1 MKQLQKESNL
11 YLISKKKIIIVKGR
25 DMEENKEL
33 VLFENSRIRR
43 QMYKGEWFY
52 SIIDIIEV
60 LTNSNR
66 PRKYW
71 DDLKKK
77 LEEENFFELSDNIG
91 QLKMIAKDGKNRLT
105 DCANRQTIFRLIQSI
120 PSPNAEPF
128 KQWFAQLAEERIQ
141 EIIDPSIAIER
152 AKQTY
157 LKKGYNEEWTN
168 TRIKGIGTRNDL
180 TNEWKN
186 RGATTKDYAIL
197 TDEISKGTFGITT
210 GQHKA
215 LKKIGKQS
223 LRDNM
228 SAMELALM
236 TLAEVT
242 TTEIHKAN
250 DSQGVKELKQDAH
263 DGGEIASETR
273 KNIEAK
279 LGKPVV
285 TSENAKNFRKNEK
298 TIKKETTKK
307 IDN

>member
-1 MKQLQKESNL
+1 
-11 YLISKKKIIIVKGR
+11 
-25 DMEENKEL
+25 MEENELKENKEL

-43 QMYKGEWFY
+43 QMYNGEWFY
-52 SIIDIIEV
+52 SIVDIIEI

-77 LEEENFFELSDNIG
+77 LEEEGFSELSENIG
-91 QLKMIAKDGKNRLT
+91 QLKMVAKDGKNRLT
-105 DCANRQTIFRLIQSI
+105 DCANRQTIFRLIQSV

-141 EIIDPSIAIER
+141 EIIDPSLAIER
-152 AKQTY
+152 ARQTY
-157 LKKGYNEEWTN
+157 LKKGYDEEWTN
-168 TRIKGIGTRNDL
+168 TRIKGIGARNDL

-186 RGATTKDYAIL
+186 RGATSTKDYSIL

-215 LKKIGKQS
+215 LKRIGKQS

-242 TTEIHKAN
+242 TTEIHKTN
-250 DSQGVKELKQDAH
+250 DSQGMEELKKDAK
-263 DGGEIASETR
+263 DGGEIASVTR
-273 KNIEAK
+273 QNIEAK

-285 TSENAKNFRKNEK
+285 TSENAKDFRKNKK
-298 TIKKETTKK
+298 TIKKDTTKK

>member
-1 MKQLQKESNL
+1 MDDNKLN
-11 YLISKKKIIIVKGR
+11 
-25 DMEENKEL
+25 ENKEL

-43 QMYKGEWFY
+43 QMYNNEWYY
-52 SIIDIIEV
+52 SIVDIIEI
-60 LTNSNR
+60 LTNSSR

-77 LEEENFFELSDNIG
+77 LEAEGFSELSENIG

-105 DCANRQTIFRLIQSI
+105 DCGNRETIFRIIQSV

-128 KQWFAQLAEERIQ
+128 KQWFARLAEERIQ
-141 EIIDPSIAIER
+141 EIIDPSLAIER
-152 AKQTY
+152 ARQTY
-157 LKKGYNEEWTN
+157 LKKGYDEEWTN
-168 TRIKGIGTRNDL
+168 TRIKGIGARNDL

-186 RGATTKDYAIL
+186 RGATTKDYGIL

-215 LKKIGKQS
+215 LKRIGKQN

-242 TTEIHKAN
+242 TTEIHKTN
-250 DSQGVKELKQDAH
+250 DSQGIDELKQDAH
-263 DGGEIASETR
+263 DGGEIASATR

-279 LGKPVV
+279 LGRPVV
-285 TSENAKNFRKNEK
+285 TNENAKDFKKN
-298 TIKKETTKK
+298 KK
-307 IDN
+307 ILKKDTPPKINN